1 MPFELDL
8 LMYNNPLLIQK
19 NACKTE
25 MRIVI
30 RNPKINY
37 LHKKVMELVNCILFI
52 VGKLLAV
59 KKKFRGVQQKIEDP
73 AERFLYSI
81 TVEDMKVNLPQNS
94 LAKEHFEATIKR
106 GWVGNS
112 DHFIA

>member
-1 MPFELDL
+1 
-8 LMYNNPLLIQK
+8 
-19 NACKTE
+19 

-59 KKKFRGVQQKIEDP
+59 KKKFRGVEQKVENP
-73 AERFLYSI
+73 AERFLYGI
-81 TVEDMKVNLPQNS
+81 TLEDTQVNLPQNS
-94 LAKEHFEATIKR
+94 LAKEHLHATIKK

-112 DHFIA
+112 DHFLAETEAAMNHPNNDSRSFNFE